1 MDSCRF
7 AAAGKD
13 PTPRSASTSLAV
25 SGPRPV
31 AGVAAGAPDVR
42 RPSSLAWKD
51 VGGHPG
57 AALLMRFGLTA
68 HPGFESRSL
77 RPALSPAPPGGRTA
91 SRLAARLVMFRALP
105 SV

>member
-1 MDSCRF
+1 LF
-7 AAAGKD
+7 TTAGCAGNGQLPLCSGGQG

-57 AALLMRFGLTA
+57 AALL
-68 HPGFESRSL
+68 
-77 RPALSPAPPGGRTA
+77 
-91 SRLAARLVMFRALP
+91 
-105 SV
+105 